1 LCGVWEDVVFRI
13 AVLVFAALALAGC
26 AGPQML
32 YLRADGVAPGSDP
45 VLNQQFEMDR
55 TVCNGDRQR
64 ASLSGV
70 SYGGGGW
77 GAIAAQASRN
87 QAAGQVAQGC
97 MAEKGYV
104 LVRED
109 QVAEKQQELA
119 AIAAEKARR
128 EAAAAAAAAPVASAR
143 RAAPAPRPPLAQPV
157 SAKPI

>member
-1 LCGVWEDVVFRI
+1 
-13 AVLVFAALALAGC
+13 
-26 AGPQML
+26 ML

-70 SYGGGGW
+70 TFAGGGW
-77 GAIAAQASRN
+77 GAVAAQANRN

-104 LVRED
+104 LVPED
-109 QVAEKQQELA
+109 QVAQKQQELA

-128 EAAAAAAAAPVASAR
+128 EAAAAAPVAPAR
-143 RAAPAPRPPLAQPV
+143 RAAPAPRPPGVQPV